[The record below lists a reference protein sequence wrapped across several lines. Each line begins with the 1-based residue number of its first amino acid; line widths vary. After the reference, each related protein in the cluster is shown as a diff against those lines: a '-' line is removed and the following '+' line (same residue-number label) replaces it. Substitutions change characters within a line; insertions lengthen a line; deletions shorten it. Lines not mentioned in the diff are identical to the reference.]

1 MLIVFSH
8 TLLIAE
14 DIYSELGIS
23 TEIKRVTLKQSQI
36 ETIDISKRC
45 KLKRIYKKRLSTLL
59 KYLKSQKLSEEVTHY
74 GVEVKYKL
82 SKQIQLTIDVLA
94 DLDIRKPSKIIK
106 DQQANI
112 HLAISL

>member
-1 MLIVFSH
+1 MVFSH
-8 TLLIAE
+8 SLLIAE
-14 DIYSELGIS
+14 DIYSELGIAIQQKRIS
-23 TEIKRVTLKQSQI
+23 LQHSYTNRVDITEK
-36 ETIDISKRC
+36 C
-45 KLKRIYKKRLSTLL
+45 KLKKIYKKRLSSLF
-59 KYLKSQKLSEEVTHY
+59 KHLKSQKLSEEVTHY

-112 HLAISL
+112 RLAISL